1 MDAKHLFELA
11 LSVVNPERSV
21 AEAARKHGSTA
32 AEIEE
37 WPERSFAAVEN
48 ALRAR
53 PTYEEVI
60 EDEKIRKLGQKVGG
74 RRLDLDILRAEARG
88 GPPYRSDDARRIK
101 QTMPRIG
108 SVAC

>member
-21 AEAARKHGSTA
+21 AEAAREHGLTA
-32 AEIEE
+32 ADIVE
-37 WPERSFAAVEN
+37 WQKRCFAAVEN

-53 PTYEEVI
+53 PKYEEVI
-60 EDEKIRKLGQKVGG
+60 EDEKIRKLEQKVGG
-74 RRLDLDILRAEARG
+74 RPLDIDILRAAARG
-88 GPPYRSDDARRIK
+88 HPPGRPDDARRMK
-101 QTMPRIG
+101 ETMPRIG